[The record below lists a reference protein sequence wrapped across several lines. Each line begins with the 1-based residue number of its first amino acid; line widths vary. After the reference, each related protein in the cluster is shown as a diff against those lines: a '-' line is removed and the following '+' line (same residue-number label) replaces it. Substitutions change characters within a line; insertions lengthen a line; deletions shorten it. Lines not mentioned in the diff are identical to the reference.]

1 MDAELYF
8 DDHRPRFH
16 LQPPAGW
23 MNDPN
28 GPVYYKGRYH
38 MFYQYLPQACEWDF
52 GIVWGHAVSEDLA
65 RWQHLP
71 PALIPTPGWVDADG
85 CFSGCCTIDASGRPV
100 LLYTGVRLRSNDA
113 AGPLPPEEHD
123 LGMVWIETQCAA
135 VPEDPHDE
143 LLVRWKKIETPFL
156 PFPPAHMQLTGWRD
170 PFVFTYNTDGVN
182 PPMNGFTPFM
192 EHRMLIGSG
201 IKGKGG
207 TALIY
212 KSSSLTEGWSY
223 EGMLCEGA
231 IEDSG
236 VVWECPLL
244 VPLLPVPPPL
254 RRTRQDDP
262 PRWLLGTSSIGSG
275 SSSGRRTTKSHSR
288 PRPATATATG
298 TERMKHKTTPRSP
311 NPANASPA
319 NMSTRSFVELDDFEF
334 SSGPST
340 PPEEVMLWP
349 PVTSQPLATLGST
362 EEDCNTVHSSTDQR
376 RPPPPVTALALD
388 LERLATL
395 EHWQDVSEETNSEED
410 RFALAHARVPALQVR
425 PTAAQRPSIQTL
437 SPSTE
442 DDGHAYSADRSSG
455 AAHPHRQWHFF
466 TVSPDA
472 PTNPVL
478 YWTGFV
484 DEEAAVVNEDEYAEK
499 TGPRFVMETAKGPY
513 RLDLGDILYAPN
525 VCRDDSGRWILWG
538 WLQERRKMGTYNY
551 AGCLSTPRILHVTD
565 EGRLI
570 QAPAPEI
577 TMLREKEKEN
587 QYHGSQIMLYP
598 DSLVPLPSVGGERLD
613 FECTFDRGSAS
624 AVGILFRSYE
634 AEADGDSALV
644 YDWDRNQLEV
654 IFNVPPH
661 WKPSFE
667 GEEGSYS
674 GVEGEPIDPGVLLCT
689 PRYPP
694 SRTTSFSNIASSSFR
709 ADQEAFALGAPSPL
723 SKDSFSE
730 PEFAFGSVDT
740 DHNKYFQGGL
750 SISVP
755 GRGMLKRTGSSLS
768 QCLQRSASSSFG
780 GIQNSAPVDSGI
792 GLLSRALGS
801 SLSQNRLVTEDGG
814 LLDQSPSKHSFSS
827 EDSSNVE
834 DLSYLLETLAAPMRG
849 GEEHKEYKELKE
861 EGQRM
866 GEEDKEAG
874 EEEVKEPKR
883 RVGGPLLMRPSDM
896 LHLRVLVDHSCIEVF
911 TGTGE
916 VLSTRIYRGKSPD
929 EEQCGIDFMAF
940 GGTAVLERVSAYEV
954 GSAWPQAT
962 ENAEHAEHAEQ
973 EEVERAKKPL
983 VDEER
988 GLRPL
993 QEDSIQPE
1001 QHTLSSSAADRANE
1015 FLDEILSGMGP
1026 AVVTAGGN

>member
-1 MDAELYF
+1 
-8 DDHRPRFH
+8 
-16 LQPPAGW
+16 
-23 MNDPN
+23 
-28 GPVYYKGRYH
+28 

-65 RWQHLP
+65 TWRHLP
-71 PALIPTPGWVDADG
+71 PALVPTPGWVDADG

-135 VPEDPHDE
+135 VPEDPQDE
-143 LLVRWKKIETPFL
+143 LLIRWKKIETPFL

-170 PFVFTYNTDGVN
+170 PFVFSYNTESVHPVGLTFS
-182 PPMNGFTPFM
+182 PFT

-244 VPLLPVPPPL
+244 VPLLPVPKNL
-254 RRTRQDDP
+254 RPFRQDDP
-262 PRWLLGTSSIGSG
+262 PRWLLGSSTAAQQYAGG
-275 SSSGRRTTKSHSR
+275 SSSSLT
-288 PRPATATATG
+288 TATG
-298 TERMKHKTTPRSP
+298 GRRRKKSPCGRHSADSLLKNKSIPKTLQNSP
-311 NPANASPA
+311 NQNPKSPA

-340 PPEEVMLWP
+340 PPEEVTLWP
-349 PVTSQPLATLGST
+349 QTTSHSHPSTTSQACADGDSKASPQQVASLAK
-362 EEDCNTVHSSTDQR
+362 
-376 RPPPPVTALALD
+376 D

-395 EHWQDVSEETNSEED
+395 EHWHDGEEDGEDEDGEDEED
-410 RFALAHARVPALQVR
+410 RFARAHARVPALQVKTQGMQSTH
-425 PTAAQRPSIQTL
+425 PTISAL

-442 DDGHAYSADRSSG
+442 EDGHTYSAQNSAVQS
-455 AAHPHRQWHFF
+455 RQWHFF

-484 DEEAAVVNEDEYAEK
+484 EDPDEQLFGMDELNNNNNNNNISG
-499 TGPRFVMETAKGPY
+499 GPRFVMETAKGPY

-525 VCRDDSGRWILWG
+525 VCRDDSGRWLLWG

-551 AGCLSTPRILHVTD
+551 AGCLSTPRVLHVTD

-577 TMLREKEKEN
+577 ATLR
-587 QYHGSQIMLYP
+587 QDGRRYQGSQVMLYP
-598 DSLVPLPSVGGERLD
+598 DALVPLPGGIGGERLD

-624 AVGILFRSYE
+624 AVGILFRSHE
-634 AEADGDSALV
+634 AEADGDAALV

-661 WKPSFE
+661 WRPSFE
-667 GEEGSYS
+667 GEEGAF
-674 GVEGEPIDPGVLLCT
+674 GLGGEPIDPGVLLCT

-694 SRTTSFSNIASSSFR
+694 SRTASFSNLGSSFR
-709 ADQEAFALGAPSPL
+709 HDQDFSHALAPSPV
-723 SKDSFSE
+723 SKESSGE

-740 DHNKYFQGGL
+740 DHNYFLYEGM
-750 SISVP
+750 SVPVP
-755 GRGMLKRTGSSLS
+755 GRGLLKRTGSSLS

-780 GIQNSAPVDSGI
+780 GFQNIQNSAPVDTGI
-792 GLLSRALGS
+792 GLLSRAMS
-801 SLSQNRLVTEDGG
+801 SLNRFVPEGG
-814 LLDQSPSKHSFSS
+814 ELPSSPSASLAPSDISDKM
-827 EDSSNVE
+827 E
-834 DLSYLLETLAAPMRG
+834 DLSQLLETLAAPMRG
-849 GEEHKEYKELKE
+849 V
-861 EGQRM
+861 
-866 GEEDKEAG
+866 EDKLPKDSLEIQKEDSEVRDG
-874 EEEVKEPKR
+874 EDIQKEPKR
-883 RVGGPLLMRPSDM
+883 RVGGPLLMRPSDL

-929 EEQCGIDFMAF
+929 EEQSGIDFMAF
-940 GGTAVLERVSAYEV
+940 GGTAVLERVSAYGV
-954 GSAWPQAT
+954 GSAWAELEQGEVVKQAVPEQTVPEQAT
-962 ENAEHAEHAEQ
+962 SKIQ
-973 EEVERAKKPL
+973 
-983 VDEER
+983 
-988 GLRPL
+988 
-993 QEDSIQPE
+993 DSFPE
-1001 QHTLSSSAADRANE
+1001 PGLSSSAADRANE
-1015 FLDEILSGMGP
+1015 FFDEILAGMSP
-1026 AVVTAGGN
+1026 TVVTAGGS